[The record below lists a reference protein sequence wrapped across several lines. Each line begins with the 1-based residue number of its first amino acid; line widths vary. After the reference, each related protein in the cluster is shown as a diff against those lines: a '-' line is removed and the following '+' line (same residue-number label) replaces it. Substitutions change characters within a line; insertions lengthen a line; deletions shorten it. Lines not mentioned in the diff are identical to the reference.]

1 MLPKWKGAAIE
12 DKNEAPPTKTAKG
25 EKEIEDEKTPT
36 VSSDPGTTA
45 TIVRKVWESEWS
57 QFMNQFLKQFMK
69 QRFGFEIEDFMLK
82 IDFQGS
88 TCECRTYGHWED
100 NTPG

>member
-36 VSSDPGTTA
+36 VSSDPGMTA
-45 TIVRKVWESEWS
+45 TIV
-57 QFMNQFLKQFMK
+57 
-69 QRFGFEIEDFMLK
+69 
-82 IDFQGS
+82 
-88 TCECRTYGHWED
+88 
-100 NTPG
+100 